1 MLTQES
7 AHRKD
12 IRSAEKAGGSW
23 PGVLQHRHFAFIA
36 ATIKAMPDHAP
47 SLRAQK
53 RSTALAF
60 ADACAGTNPR
70 FDRARFLLACGAIAA
85 NLNPTR

>member
-1 MLTQES
+1 MLTQSS
-7 AHRKD
+7 ALRKD
-12 IRSAEKAGGSW
+12 IRNAAKAGGSW

-36 ATIKAMPDHAP
+36 GVVKAMPDHAP

-53 RSTALAF
+53 RSIALAF

-70 FDRARFLLACGAIAA
+70 FDRRRFLLACGEES
-85 NLNPTR
+85 T

>member
-12 IRSAEKAGGSW
+12 VRSAKKAAGSW
-23 PGVLQHRHFAFIA
+23 PGVLQHRHFSFIA
-36 ATIKAMPDHAP
+36 GVVKAMPDHAP

-53 RSTALAF
+53 RSIALAF
-60 ADACAGTNPR
+60 ADACAGTNSR
-70 FDRARFLLACGAIAA
+70 FDRARFLTACGEEG
-85 NLNPTR
+85 

>member
-1 MLTQES
+1 MSLTIES

-12 IRSAEKAGGSW
+12 VRSAKHANGNW

-36 ATIKAMPDHAP
+36 GVIKVMPDHAP

-70 FDRARFLLACGAIAA
+70 FDRARFMLACGEES
-85 NLNPTR
+85 

>member
-1 MLTQES
+1 MLSKS
-7 AHRKD
+7 AARRKD
-12 IRSAEKAGGSW
+12 TTTAKSAD
-23 PGVLQHRHFAFIA
+23 LQHRHFAFIA

-53 RSTALAF
+53 SSVASAF

-70 FDRARFLLACGAIAA
+70 FDRGRFMIACGEVEGA
-85 NLNPTR
+85 

>member
-1 MLTQES
+1 MSLTTES
-7 AHRKD
+7 ASRKD
-12 IRSAEKAGGSW
+12 VRSAEKADGSW

-53 RSTALAF
+53 RSVTLAF
-60 ADACAGTNPR
+60 ADACDGTNPR
-70 FDRARFLLACGAIAA
+70 FDRARFLRACGEES
-85 NLNPTR
+85 